1 MDVELRGAIQAM
13 LDDHMTSETHHPGY
27 VLVPTAAFEKVRAV
41 SLGVRA
47 VDLADALKSLN
58 DAMRFVLA
66 FYEPGQTCLDTEAL
80 EARRGRG
87 ATRSCGRQ
95 RHSRADGA
103 VNAPPTTALSKRP
116 TAGAGNDLP
125 RQDLQCEARRQ
136 APR

>member
-66 FYEPGQTCLDTEAL
+66 FYEPGQTHLDTEAWKL
-80 EARRGRG
+80 AEAEARR
-87 ATRSCGRQ
+87 A
-95 RHSRADGA
+95 HADTSA
-103 VNAPPTTALSKRP
+103 ILALV
-116 TAGAGNDLP
+116 
-125 RQDLQCEARRQ
+125 AR
-136 APR
+136 